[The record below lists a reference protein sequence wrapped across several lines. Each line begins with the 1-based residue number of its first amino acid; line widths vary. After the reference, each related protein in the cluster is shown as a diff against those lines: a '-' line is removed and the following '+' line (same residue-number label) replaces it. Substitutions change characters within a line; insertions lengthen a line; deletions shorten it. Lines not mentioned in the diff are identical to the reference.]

1 MASRFGARVALFGV
15 ALVVLIAEAQAQNPP
30 PPLPP
35 QDVYTPPPSPPPPN
49 PSPPPPSPPPPS
61 PPPPSPP
68 PADEDNRLE
77 TEDIAEAC
85 NIIDDADTGN
95 DCCMWYKWC
104 DNTAVTHQCNATT
117 LENCYRTAGGRDSL
131 DGTATEHCR
140 ACAMCDDADGA
151 AVDSYAKRYLS
162 VPPVVTPGVNPDF
175 DDTNQYH
182 ACFDTRRTVKTQYY
196 NVDPGNMNMSD
207 VNSQYARRYLNLNET
222 EFIYCSKVNF
232 KCMKQ
237 KPSGGGDCTIRKGV
251 RVPNQ
256 HKSLFGRLYDSSL
269 KDPRRGPAAGRLMPG
284 HGYYVYEAERDYDKV
299 AEMHDRERATDH
311 SGYRYPYN
319 VTKFDGDG
327 IPENMTVPAQYEN
340 TSDPI
345 GKK

>member
-1 MASRFGARVALFGV
+1 MGTRFGARFAFLAV
-15 ALVVLIAEAQAQNPP
+15 ALVVLIAQAQAQDVNPN
-30 PPLPP
+30 
-35 QDVYTPPPSPPPPN
+35 DIFTPPPSPPPPP

-68 PADEDNRLE
+68 PAIGANRVPSADL
-77 TEDIAEAC
+77 AES
-85 NIIDDADTGN
+85 NIFGGAAADGADTGST
-95 DCCMWYKWC
+95 CCMWYKWC

-117 LENCYRTAGGRDSL
+117 LENCYRAAGGRDAL

-140 ACAMCDDADGA
+140 ACALCDDADGA
-151 AVDSYAKRYLS
+151 AVDSYNKNLIAPTDPFTAS
-162 VPPVVTPGVNPDF
+162 N
-175 DDTNQYH
+175 NYH

-196 NVDPGNMNMSD
+196 NVDPGNMNMSA
-207 VNSQYARRYLNLNET
+207 VNTQYARRYLNLNET

-237 KPSGGGDCTIRKGV
+237 KASGSSECKVRKGV

-256 HKSLFGRLYDSSL
+256 HHALFGRLYDSSL

-284 HGYYVYEAERDYDKV
+284 HGNYVFSAERDYDKV
-299 AEMHDRERATDH
+299 AEMHDRDRATDH

-327 IPENMTVPAQYEN
+327 IPENMTVPAQYSP

-345 GKK
+345 GK